1 MPTCRYDVSSFKDA
15 VQEQLQMC
23 SAGSNDD
30 ASGSSNQS
38 SAGGE
43 WDGHGLA
50 TPNPVTQGE
59 GQQQQSMCTRTAIMD
74 ALYPSAP
81 VVKSAQATTWDS
93 AVPTLL
99 PNASTT
105 AVAERSTCMPD
116 APVRSG
122 IFSAP
127 STQAAA
133 PVTATAQATTAAP
146 NLSAQDAALTAAVAA
161 RNALPLHL
169 AQSLALASFS
179 PQHSSAGSGAA
190 SATGPLTQQRQLL
203 QHLQP
208 QLAASS
214 TNTSFSVGLAAP
226 MSAFSSFSTA
236 SAVIQPPAI
245 PQGTSFMAPSFMLN
259 PPTAGQCQSLLHL
272 LNLNGRG
279 SAPALQSN
287 TAAPSNQLPLYATTG
302 PAGASWVATATTPGA
317 PSHCFPNVNGAAI
330 YHQAQTQPTGI
341 PGLWWPNSNT
351 AVHAQPSFPT
361 QASPSSVPPGGLQ
374 ACAPLLTSS
383 PIVPLPLPDQG
394 LQPVHPIGRGASSL
408 TTLCQPAPSSTNGGS
423 GGASQDEAQDSDDLQ
438 ELLSLCLP
446 A

>member
-1 MPTCRYDVSSFKDA
+1 
-15 VQEQLQMC
+15 MC
-23 SAGSNDD
+23 SAGSNDV

-38 SAGGE
+38 SAGGG
-43 WDGHGLA
+43 WDGHGLT
-50 TPNPVTQGE
+50 TPTPVTQGE
-59 GQQQQSMCTRTAIMD
+59 GQQQQSMCRCRAIMG

-81 VVKSAQATTWDS
+81 VVKSAQATTWES
-93 AVPTLL
+93 AVPTLP
-99 PNASTT
+99 PNVSTT

-116 APVRSG
+116 ALVRSG

-133 PVTATAQATTAAP
+133 PVTAAAQAPTAAP
-146 NLSAQDAALTAAVAA
+146 SLSAQDAALTAAVAA

-190 SATGPLTQQRQLL
+190 SATSPLTQQRQLL

-214 TNTSFSVGLAAP
+214 THTSFSVGLAAP
-226 MSAFSSFSTA
+226 MSAFSSFCT
-236 SAVIQPPAI
+236 PAI

-259 PPTAGQCQSLLHL
+259 PITAGQCQSLLHL

-317 PSHCFPNVNGAAI
+317 PSHCFSNVNGAAI

-351 AVHAQPSFPT
+351 AVHAQPSFHT

-383 PIVPLPLPDQG
+383 TIVPLPLPDQG
-394 LQPVHPIGRGASSL
+394 LQPVHPIGRASSL
-408 TTLCQPAPSSTNGGS
+408 TTPCQPAPSSTNGGS
-423 GGASQDEAQDSDDLQ
+423 GGAQQDKDKHSDDLQ